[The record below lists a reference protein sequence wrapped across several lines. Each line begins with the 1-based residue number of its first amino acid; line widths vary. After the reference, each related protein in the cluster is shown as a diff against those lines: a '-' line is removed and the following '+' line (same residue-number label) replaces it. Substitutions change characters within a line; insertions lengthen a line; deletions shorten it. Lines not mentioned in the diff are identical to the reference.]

1 MKITKGNGKSLKN
14 SGEFDIDQDL
24 KDYKESKKLKKEEEK
39 DSMYE
44 FYK

>member
-1 MKITKGNGKSLKN
+1 MKITKGNRKSIKN
-14 SGEFDIDQDL
+14 SEEFDIDKEIQ
-24 KDYKESKKLKKEEEK
+24 DYKESKKLKKEEEK